1 MYRLKEKTH
10 IFTYMYIYMYLN
22 VHTHIHIH
30 MILQMYYTYIFI
42 NSLIHLTIYYEHV
55 SVPVNIFPH
64 CHLTNFMDL
73 SPTRQ

>member
-1 MYRLKEKTH
+1 
-10 IFTYMYIYMYLN
+10 
-22 VHTHIHIH
+22 
-30 MILQMYYTYIFI
+30 MYYTYIFI